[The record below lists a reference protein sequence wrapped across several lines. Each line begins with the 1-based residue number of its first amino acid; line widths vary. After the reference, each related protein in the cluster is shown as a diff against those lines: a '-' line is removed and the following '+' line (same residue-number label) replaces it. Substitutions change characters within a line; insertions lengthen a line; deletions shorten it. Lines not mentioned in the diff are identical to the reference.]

1 MCSVGRT
8 RRAVRVAR
16 VFHMASAPAG
26 TIHELLWDASYF
38 AAVETAMTAG
48 HVWERAPGLLPNRLR
63 RATMPEE
70 STTSNLVRRLAY
82 MGRDLGVVAVLHSR
96 PLEGGVKRNGKV
108 IHSPSGADVE
118 LALEVAPGRWVDLL
132 LQAKNLKQKRKG
144 AEYTSWQRTQNGH
157 LRTWATAHGRTPGM
171 LLYNELVS
179 PFVAATP
186 PANFSD
192 YRCRAFGACRGANQ
206 IQLHDFATTA
216 SRWDVFQGTP
226 GGVSL
231 CVAPSFLDTNA
242 PSAVAISRSHFPLE
256 HLAHLS
262 GCAHAVSAGLD
273 SPDPTGSV
281 PAVAEL
287 DAPIVRDGVPDWAV
301 DLFEANRRDADDEED
316 LDEEAPDFHIGASV
330 VVPLGDGFQASD
342 F

>member
-1 MCSVGRT
+1 MCRVG
-8 RRAVRVAR
+8 APGSAAR
-16 VFHMASAPAG
+16 LGYGFSMANAPAG

-48 HVWERAPGLLPNRLR
+48 HVWERAPGTPPSRLR

-70 STTSNLVRRLAY
+70 TTTSNLVRRLAY
-82 MGRDLGVVAVLHSR
+82 TGRDLGVVAVLHSR
-96 PLEGGVKRNGKV
+96 PLEGGVKRKGKV
-108 IHSPSGADVE
+108 IHSPSGADLE

-132 LQAKNLKQKRKG
+132 LQAKNLKRKRKG

-157 LRTWATAHGRTPGM
+157 LRTWAAAHGRTPGM

-179 PFVAATP
+179 PFVATTP
-186 PANFSD
+186 PATVSD
-192 YRCRAFGACRGANQ
+192 YQCVAFGACLGANQ

-216 SRWDVFQGTP
+216 SRWDIFQGTP

-231 CVAPSFLDTNA
+231 CMAPRLLDTDA
-242 PSAVAISRSHFPLE
+242 PRVADIVHSHFPLE

-262 GCAHAVSAGLD
+262 GCSHAVSAGPE
-273 SPDPTGSV
+273 SPDLTEPV

-287 DAPIVRDGVPDWAV
+287 DTPIVRDGVPDWAV
-301 DLFEANRRDADDEED
+301 DLLEATRSSVDDAEGSDDE
-316 LDEEAPDFHIGASV
+316 ARDFHIGASV
-330 VVPLGDGFQASD
+330 VVPLRDAL
-342 F
+342 